1 VYTITLTP
9 IGGLTGSVNLT
20 CSGGPPNSLCS
31 ISPSTDNLQGA
42 AVTSTVTLTPS
53 KNVNHGT
60 FPVTFT
66 GSYGSGAL
74 VRSVS
79 VSLTV
84 KGDD

>member
-1 VYTITLTP
+1 M
-9 IGGLTGSVNLT
+9 
-20 CSGGPPNSLCS
+20 
-31 ISPSTDNLQGA
+31 
-42 AVTSTVTLTPS
+42 TSTVTLTPS

-60 FPVTFT
+60 FIVTFT

-74 VRSVS
+74 VHTVS